1 MTYVGDPE
9 LLMRTTGSTHDEKG
23 EFGPNP
29 ANINRVTHYLT
40 DKIEKNV
47 DDITITRSYEL
58 DDAEVIII
66 SFGCSVRS
74 SITAVDKLREK
85 GVKAGMLQLVTVWP
99 MPEKEIRAALKQ
111 AKTVVVAELNLGQ
124 LAGEVRKFNDYGCKV
139 VQANRT
145 DGMLITPQQIIN
157 RYEEEK

>member
-1 MTYVGDPE
+1 M
-9 LLMRTTGSTHDEKG
+9 
-23 EFGPNP
+23 
-29 ANINRVTHYLT
+29 
-40 DKIEKNV
+40 
-47 DDITITRSYEL
+47 
-58 DDAEVIII
+58 
-66 SFGCSVRS
+66 
-74 SITAVDKLREK
+74 DKLREK

-111 AKTVVVAELNLGQ
+111 ARTVVVAELNLGQ

-145 DGMLITPQQIIN
+145 DGMLITPQQIID